1 MTQTEDYNEKEG
13 TEELNNIMKTSNF
26 YTIPIVSYNA
36 NHKTWSIDQL
46 LVDYVHYLGYTQVMN
61 LPGHRSN

>member
-1 MTQTEDYNEKEG
+1 
-13 TEELNNIMKTSNF
+13 MKTSNL
-26 YTIPIVSYNA
+26 YTIPIVSYKA
-36 NHKTWSIDQL
+36 NHKTWSIGQL